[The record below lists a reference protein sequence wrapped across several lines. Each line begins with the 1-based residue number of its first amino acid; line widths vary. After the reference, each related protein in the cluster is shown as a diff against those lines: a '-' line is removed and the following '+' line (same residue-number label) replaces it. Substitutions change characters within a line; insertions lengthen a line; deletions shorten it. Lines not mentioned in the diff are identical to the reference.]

1 MADISFADVK
11 VHNEVEFCTIT
22 DLNVKKQLERLF
34 LDERISYYEKW
45 DDVSFFKRVFA
56 GGEKS
61 KCTLCINEM
70 QRDKAEEI
78 LEAHHMDIGRRLIQ
92 DYDFIMD
99 RAAEAEELG
108 ANHRPSTLERLA
120 SLANAKEKC
129 DAPECS
135 PVGCRK
141 VRDAREL

>member
-56 GGEKS
+56 GGENQNARS
-61 KCTLCINEM
+61 ASMKCSGI
-70 QRDKAEEI
+70 
-78 LEAHHMDIGRRLIQ
+78 RRKKFWKHIP
-92 DYDFIMD
+92 I
-99 RAAEAEELG
+99 
-108 ANHRPSTLERLA
+108 
-120 SLANAKEKC
+120 
-129 DAPECS
+129 
-135 PVGCRK
+135 
-141 VRDAREL
+141 

>member
-56 GGEKS
+56 GGKNQNARS
-61 KCTLCINEM
+61 ASMKCSGI
-70 QRDKAEEI
+70 
-78 LEAHHMDIGRRLIQ
+78 RRKKFWKHIP
-92 DYDFIMD
+92 I
-99 RAAEAEELG
+99 
-108 ANHRPSTLERLA
+108 
-120 SLANAKEKC
+120 
-129 DAPECS
+129 
-135 PVGCRK
+135 
-141 VRDAREL
+141 

>member
-78 LEAHHMDIGRRLIQ
+78 LEAHPDLKASIEMI
-92 DYDFIMD
+92 
-99 RAAEAEELG
+99 
-108 ANHRPSTLERLA
+108 NKKVERTFF
-120 SLANAKEKC
+120 
-129 DAPECS
+129 
-135 PVGCRK
+135 
-141 VRDAREL
+141 

>member
-56 GGEKS
+56 GGE
-61 KCTLCINEM
+61 
-70 QRDKAEEI
+70 EI
-78 LEAHHMDIGRRLIQ
+78 MEAHPDLKAGIEMI
-92 DYDFIMD
+92 
-99 RAAEAEELG
+99 
-108 ANHRPSTLERLA
+108 NKKVERTFF
-120 SLANAKEKC
+120 
-129 DAPECS
+129 
-135 PVGCRK
+135 
-141 VRDAREL
+141 

>member
-11 VHNEVEFCTIT
+11 VLNEV
-22 DLNVKKQLERLF
+22 
-34 LDERISYYEKW
+34 ERISYYEKL

-78 LEAHHMDIGRRLIQ
+78 LEAHPDLKAGIEMI
-92 DYDFIMD
+92 
-99 RAAEAEELG
+99 
-108 ANHRPSTLERLA
+108 NKKVERTFF
-120 SLANAKEKC
+120 
-129 DAPECS
+129 
-135 PVGCRK
+135 
-141 VRDAREL
+141 